1 MRRQIIKSWEKRK
14 MKALRPP
21 RCTGVIY
28 LDSFSVIG
36 PESFTQVQK
45 SWVNC
50 KNSASYLPTT
60 LNDIERNTERKS
72 ETLKQRHRQKQWH
85 GYLVGGICSKKGPY
99 QIMLHGTVYITWNFN
114 FTIEVSTHILTKTTN
129 FFLSTWVFTLSKC
142 VLRCCILWH
151 YLYILPQERTDLFFS
166 FTWHFSSNTICI
178 KASAVKLSTPPAHSK
193 NLELMYTP
201 VLRHPLLF
209 NSFA

>member
-60 LNDIERNTERKS
+60 LHDIERNTERKS
-72 ETLKQRHRQKQWH
+72 ETLKQRQRQRQKQWQ
-85 GYLVGGICSKKGPY
+85 GYLVGGIRSEKGPY
-99 QIMLHGTVYITWNFN
+99 QIMSHGTVYITWNFN
-114 FTIEVSTHILTKTTN
+114 FTIEVSTHILTKTTI
-129 FFLSTWVFTLSKC
+129 FLSTWVF
-142 VLRCCILWH
+142 ILCK
-151 YLYILPQERTDLFFS
+151 YLYLDVLYFDITCIFCRRREQTYS
-166 FTWHFSSNTICI
+166 FHLLDTFPPTQ
-178 KASAVKLSTPPAHSK
+178 SA
-193 NLELMYTP
+193 
-201 VLRHPLLF
+201 
-209 NSFA
+209 